1 MAGGASASL
10 PNSLKLIAI
19 FRLTGGG
26 PAPFVFYRSK
36 AGIWQSGHTRDSDVA
51 IEVMRGLAYKNVGR
65 LEIA

>member
-1 MAGGASASL
+1 MAGGAIASL

-36 AGIWQSGHTRDSDVA
+36 TCIWQSGHTRDSDVA
-51 IEVMRGLAYKNVGR
+51 IEVMRKLAYKNVSR
-65 LEIA
+65 LKIA